1 MNTGL
6 PNCELQFWSSQLEK
20 FLANS
25 SQKSEE
31 FASHRFS
38 IVVLK
43 LGLWCVFIT
52 AGPSTKLFTW
62 GGGGISVSKIPVWNG
77 SFFFMNK
84 RP

>member
-31 FASHRFS
+31 FASHRFG

-43 LGLWCVFIT
+43 L
-52 AGPSTKLFTW
+52 
-62 GGGGISVSKIPVWNG
+62 ISVSKIPVWNG